1 MKETLK
7 KLISCNKK
15 LINTMEK
22 IHNYNKKILNKK
34 KIYTG
39 AVEKYKN

>member
-1 MKETLK
+1 MKKIL
-7 KLISCNKK
+7 SYNKK

-34 KIYTG
+34 KIYNG
-39 AVEKYKN
+39 AVEK